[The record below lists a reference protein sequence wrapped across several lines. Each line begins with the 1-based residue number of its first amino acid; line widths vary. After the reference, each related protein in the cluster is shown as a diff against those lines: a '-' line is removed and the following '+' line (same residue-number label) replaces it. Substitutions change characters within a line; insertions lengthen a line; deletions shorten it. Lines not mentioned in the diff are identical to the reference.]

1 MSPAER
7 FAMLAAEC
15 ERMAKFT
22 HTPESRIEW
31 ARFAQRWR
39 GYAEMYDR
47 RESAAHRGSSTRRH
61 RTAPHTWSH

>member
-7 FAMLAAEC
+7 FVMFAAEC

-39 GYAEMYDR
+39 RYAEIYDR
-47 RESAAHRGSSTRRH
+47 QESAANHGSSTRRH
-61 RTAPHTWSH
+61 RAAPHTWSH

>member
-7 FAMLAAEC
+7 FVKLAAEC

-22 HTPESRIEW
+22 HTRESRIEW

-39 GYAEMYDR
+39 RYAEIYDR
-47 RESAAHRGSSTRRH
+47 QESAAHHGSLTRRH
-61 RTAPHTWSH
+61 RAAPKTGSH